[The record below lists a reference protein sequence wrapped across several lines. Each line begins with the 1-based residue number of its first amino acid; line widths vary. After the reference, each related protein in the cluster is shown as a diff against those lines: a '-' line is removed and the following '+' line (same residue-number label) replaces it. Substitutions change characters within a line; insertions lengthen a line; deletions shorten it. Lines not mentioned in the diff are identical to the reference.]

1 LKQLNKIDINR
12 VKSLIYLLDDEDD
25 SIYSIAKEHL
35 LLTGEQALPVLEEYL
50 QIDDSLMQQ
59 RIREVYEIISLGTF
73 KEQLRTYCERHKGD
87 LDLEE
92 GAFLIAK
99 HAYPNVDMHIYS
111 DLLNFFAAEFQSR
124 LDPSDLPEEIAAKI
138 GSYFSAE
145 KGFTGNETDYYN
157 TDNHFLNKVIET
169 KLGVPITL
177 SVIYMLVLRRL
188 NFPVHGIGM
197 PGHFILRYDFGAKSL
212 FADPFHGGT
221 ILSLDDCKASLQKLG
236 YVFKTEYL
244 EPVSS
249 RQILER
255 MMRNLVLVFEKTNQP
270 VKMESMLQCIDI
282 LNRNV

>member
-1 LKQLNKIDINR
+1 LKQLNKIDVNR

-25 SIYSIAKEHL
+25 SIYSTAKEHL

-50 QIDDSLMQQ
+50 QSDNSLMQQ
-59 RIREVYEIISLGTF
+59 RIREVYEIISLGTS
-73 KEQLRTYCERHKGD
+73 KEQLRAYCERHKGD

-99 HAYPNVDMHIYS
+99 HAYPSVDMHIYS

-124 LDPSDLPEEIAAKI
+124 LDPSDSPEEIAMKI
-138 GSYFSAE
+138 GSYFSTE
-145 KGFTGNETDYYN
+145 KGFTGNEADYYN

-169 KLGVPITL
+169 KQGVPITL

-188 NFPVHGIGM
+188 NFPVQGIGM
-197 PGHFILRYDFGAKSL
+197 PGHFILQYDFGVKSL
-212 FADPFHGGT
+212 FVDPFHGGR
-221 ILSLDDCKASLQKLG
+221 ILSLDDCKNSLQKLG
-236 YVFKTEYL
+236 YAFKNEYL
-244 EPVSS
+244 EPVSN

-255 MMRNLVLVFEKTNQP
+255 MMRNLVLVFEKKDEP
-270 VKMESMLQCIDI
+270 FKMQSMLQCIDI